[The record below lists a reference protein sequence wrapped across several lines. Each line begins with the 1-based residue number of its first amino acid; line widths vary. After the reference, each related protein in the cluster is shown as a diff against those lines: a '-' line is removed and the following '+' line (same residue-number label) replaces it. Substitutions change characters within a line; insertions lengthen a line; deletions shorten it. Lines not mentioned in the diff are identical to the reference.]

1 MKHCIFSYFFGSY
14 FFGFKNNFFF
24 PFFFFPP
31 ADIGASVVGV
41 DIGPSII
48 KDAKTRYP
56 TVEFHTADAWDL
68 NTLMKLSTIT
78 TTTTE
83 TTTTTSEKQ
92 TYPTTEGAGAEA
104 TTTTTTTMGYDVI
117 LVDVGGL
124 SGDNGL
130 YESLSLLRELT
141 HVFRPRLKALIIKSG
156 KEEKKKFEIF
166 CFCVKTIKIFIC
178 KILHFL
184 RFHELFS
191 FIFFLY
197 KQISLR
203 TNIWFRNDNW

>member
-1 MKHCIFSYFFGSY
+1 MKHCIFSYLFGSYFFGSY

-83 TTTTTSEKQ
+83 TTTTTTTEKQ

-156 KEEKKKFEIF
+156 KEEKKNLK
-166 CFCVKTIKIFIC
+166 
-178 KILHFL
+178 
-184 RFHELFS
+184 S
-191 FIFFLY
+191 FVFV
-197 KQISLR
+197 
-203 TNIWFRNDNW
+203 